1 MTANSRFA
9 SLLVTALFLAAC
21 TGVDDLAAPGQVNQ
35 TPDGLALLVPDAF
48 AGMQY
53 QPGDS
58 MNALVAIE
66 ETSDNTYLNAAESI
80 TEADADV
87 IESET
92 GTLYT
97 TIAAQFSAAEDEG
110 YEEDP
115 NTYFVGN
122 CEKGYLRCNAR
133 CRRLPAFARKARA
146 LCWGGCMA
154 AYAPCISLRPPP
166 VTP

>member
-1 MTANSRFA
+1 MSAF
-9 SLLVTALFLAAC
+9 LLTAC
-21 TGVDDLAAPGQVNQ
+21 TGAKDLAAPSQSGQA
-35 TPDGLALLVPDAF
+35 PDGFALFVPDAF

-58 MNALVAIE
+58 MNAFIAIE
-66 ETSDNTYLNAAESI
+66 ETSDNVFLSAAESI

-87 IESET
+87 IEAET
-92 GTLYT
+92 CSLYDA
-97 TIAAQFSAAEDEG
+97 IAVQFTAAEIES

-115 NTYFVGN
+115 NVYFVGN
-122 CEKGYLRCNAR
+122 CEKGFLRCNAN
-133 CRRLPAFARKARA
+133 CRRLPAFARRARA

-154 AYAPCISLRPPP
+154 AYALCIGRRPPP